1 MRYAD
6 VLLMY
11 AEAVNELEGGVT
23 GPNGAKAI
31 EAFKQVRNR
40 AFAFE
45 DRSEKVDAYIA
56 ANTSK
61 DDFFKI
67 LMNERKWEFGD
78 ENMRWKDLVR
88 INIQKLFVMFSTNIM
103 AWPLMLVV
111 TILIMMKINLA
122 LYLYSYFGKLYLI
135 RIMWICIRTRR

>member
-67 LMNERKWEFGD
+67 LMNERKWEFL
-78 ENMRWKDLVR
+78 R
-88 INIQKLFVMFSTNIM
+88 
-103 AWPLMLVV
+103 
-111 TILIMMKINLA
+111 
-122 LYLYSYFGKLYLI
+122 
-135 RIMWICIRTRR
+135 